1 MQTVCDHQNL
11 QITFQ
16 VLNVERPLISVGK
29 LAKDGCEIN
38 FDGTGGFIHHKG
50 RSLRFERVGDMF
62 GIRVRVL
69 GNSGSG
75 NSVPG
80 AHNPVK
86 PTVDESSGFSPSASS
101 SFNPMSSFDQEMS
114 PLESGEAEPPQIRR
128 PLTSPSDAERRRHET
143 SHLPFREW
151 CEHCVRGRGRAMP
164 HFSRQRRGAEESVPV
179 VQLDY
184 TYMKGVSGPKALS
197 IVDRDTSYGTSSV
210 VLAKGSSDRYAVAMG
225 VQFLD
230 HLGHEEVIL
239 QSDAEPAAVDVARAI
254 AKSFKG
260 RAIVREVPRDSS
272 KSNGTVERFHQSMQG
287 LARTLRC
294 ETIEKYRVPDDD
306 FLLERLLPWIVR
318 HSSWLLSRFQIHTDG
333 NTSYKAIHGYVY
345 SSQIFPFAQTV
356 LVKAGR
362 AAHPTEIDWLDGIWV
377 GRVSKSDE
385 HLVLTEKGAIYSR
398 TVRPHPQGE
407 RVREIFDKVR
417 GLPWNPSGR
426 VEPTVRS
433 DEPPFSSTSD
443 DTPGISERARQ
454 DGKLSCMRG
463 NSWSSSHKVLSG
475 SI

>member
-1 MQTVCDHQNL
+1 MP
-11 QITFQ
+11 TF
-16 VLNVERPLISVGK
+16 
-29 LAKDGCEIN
+29 
-38 FDGTGGFIHHKG
+38 
-50 RSLRFERVGDMF
+50 
-62 GIRVRVL
+62 
-69 GNSGSG
+69 
-75 NSVPG
+75 
-80 AHNPVK
+80 
-86 PTVDESSGFSPSASS
+86 DESSGLSPSASS
-101 SFNPMSSFDQEMS
+101 SFNPMPSFDQEMS

-128 PLTSPSDAERRRHET
+128 PLTSPSDAEKRRHET

-287 LARTLRC
+287 LARTLRW
-294 ETIEKYRVPDDD
+294 EAIEKYRVPDDD

-318 HSSWLLSRFQIHTDG
+318 HSSCPDTRFTQMGTLHAKLYMGMSTHHKFFLLHRQCWSKPGELHIPQRLIG
-333 NTSYKAIHGYVY
+333 WMGSG
-345 SSQIFPFAQTV
+345 
-356 LVKAGR
+356 LVVCQS
-362 AAHPTEIDWLDGIWV
+362 LMNIW
-377 GRVSKSDE
+377 S
-385 HLVLTEKGAIYSR
+385 
-398 TVRPHPQGE
+398 
-407 RVREIFDKVR
+407 
-417 GLPWNPSGR
+417 
-426 VEPTVRS
+426 
-433 DEPPFSSTSD
+433 
-443 DTPGISERARQ
+443 
-454 DGKLSCMRG
+454 
-463 NSWSSSHKVLSG
+463 
-475 SI
+475 